1 MVRQKKVHIPPPYI
15 EKSFFEKNR
24 ILRANQ
30 NISLDDFI
38 LLPGS
43 LGYGPR
49 TFDIRSQIAT
59 NEPPEV
65 QKFPNFTPNDGFLH
79 FLRRVCPR

>member
-43 LGYGPR
+43 RGYCPR
-49 TFDIRSQIAT
+49 PFDIRSQIAT

-65 QKFPNFTPNDGFLH
+65 QNFPNFIPKHVFL
-79 FLRRVCPR
+79 LLP